1 MLRIQTV
8 KKDLVNNDLS
18 SLNGNEGNFIF
29 EEIDNENETQKEN
42 EKEKEDER
50 NKQIYLKQREV
61 KIALDIGNY
70 NTLVLPGNT
79 TLNTT

>member
-1 MLRIQTV
+1 M

-18 SLNGNEGNFIF
+18 SLNENEGNFIF
-29 EEIDNENETQKEN
+29 EEIDNENEIQKEN

-61 KIALDIGNY
+61 K
-70 NTLVLPGNT
+70 
-79 TLNTT
+79 

>member
-1 MLRIQTV
+1 MEMKVILFS
-8 KKDLVNNDLS
+8 KKQII
-18 SLNGNEGNFIF
+18 GNEI
-29 EEIDNENETQKEN
+29 QKEN

-50 NKQIYLKQREV
+50 NTQIYLKQREV
-61 KIALDIGNY
+61 VLDIGNY

>member
-1 MLRIQTV
+1 MIWAHWMEMKVILFS
-8 KKDLVNNDLS
+8 KKQII
-18 SLNGNEGNFIF
+18 GNEI
-29 EEIDNENETQKEN
+29 QKEN

-50 NKQIYLKQREV
+50 NTQIYLKQQEV
-61 KIALDIGNY
+61 VLDIGNY

>member
-1 MLRIQTV
+1 M

-18 SLNGNEGNFIF
+18 SLNENEGNFIF
-29 EEIDNENETQKEN
+29 EEIDNENEIQKEN

-50 NKQIYLKQREV
+50 NTQIYLKQQEV
-61 KIALDIGNY
+61 VLDIGNY